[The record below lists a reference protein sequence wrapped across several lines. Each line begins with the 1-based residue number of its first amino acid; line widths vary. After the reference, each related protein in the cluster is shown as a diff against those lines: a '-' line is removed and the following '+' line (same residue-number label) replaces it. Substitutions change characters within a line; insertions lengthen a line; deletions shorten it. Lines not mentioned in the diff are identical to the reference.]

1 MSTSIQTR
9 ILIPTT
15 VEDKCS
21 LQCMFWYDFMTSDT
35 TDISDDT
42 KSLQLTYDGPG
53 SNVMYNSTVYKL
65 ATTAIHIYVGG
76 IHTFESNNNDGP
88 SLEIVINLVD
98 DNNRKLYICIP
109 IGESGATSATNA
121 IKEIIDAY
129 FTTTSTTTTTT
140 TTTTA
145 IDGFSPTQFNLNYII
160 PKSPFIVHTGIY
172 HNSSDSYATYVV
184 FPYPSFNL
192 SQTYINKVTLGPGHL
207 NTYEFSTSAVNV
219 NPPMFQSE
227 QGTTVNGFSGTG
239 QIYIDCQPTDEEGEI
254 VVKQQIVPSSFY
266 KFNMS
271 GLIYLIVMV
280 ISCIVLISLY
290 QKVKNFFTLNSP

>member
-1 MSTSIQTR
+1 MSASNQTR
-9 ILIPTT
+9 IRIPTT

-21 LQCMFWYDFMTSDT
+21 LQCMFWYDFKTSDT

-53 SNVMYNSTVYKL
+53 SNIMYNSTVYKFD
-65 ATTAIHIYVGG
+65 TPAIHIYAGG
-76 IHTFESNNNDGP
+76 IHEFEANGNEGP

-98 DNNRKLYICIP
+98 DNNRKLYVCIP
-109 IGESGATSATNA
+109 VGESGATSATNA
-121 IKEIIDAY
+121 IKDIIDEY
-129 FTTTSTTTTTT
+129 F
-140 TTTTA
+140 
-145 IDGFSPTQFNLNYII
+145 PTRPTQSNISVNQFNLNYII
-160 PKSPFIVHTGIY
+160 PKSSFIVHTGLY
-172 HNSSDSYATYVV
+172 HHSSDSHAIYVV

-192 SQTYINKVTLGPGHL
+192 PQSYIAKVLEGTGRLIK
-207 NTYEFSTSAVNV
+207 YEFSTSNINL

-227 QGTTVNGFSGTG
+227 QGSTVNGFSGTG

-290 QKVKNFFTLNSP
+290 QKVKDFFTLNSP